1 MTLSIEEINKQ
12 LAESQNQNKNLEELN
27 KILSEEDKEEDF
39 VSAEE
44 AGIKIS
50 PLELLSKDVDK
61 DLVEQIKEKNKD
73 IKKELPPPGSIE
85 ELNASMQVM
94 EGSVLDGGT
103 FEVDAEDIIKTHGYY
118 SWENFSENLIRR
130 VFIGAAKDTAQGS
143 VDFVN
148 YLGDKWFDERP
159 FEDV

>member
-50 PLELLSKDVDK
+50 PL
-61 DLVEQIKEKNKD
+61 
-73 IKKELPPPGSIE
+73 
-85 ELNASMQVM
+85 
-94 EGSVLDGGT
+94 
-103 FEVDAEDIIKTHGYY
+103 
-118 SWENFSENLIRR
+118 
-130 VFIGAAKDTAQGS
+130 
-143 VDFVN
+143 
-148 YLGDKWFDERP
+148 
-159 FEDV
+159 